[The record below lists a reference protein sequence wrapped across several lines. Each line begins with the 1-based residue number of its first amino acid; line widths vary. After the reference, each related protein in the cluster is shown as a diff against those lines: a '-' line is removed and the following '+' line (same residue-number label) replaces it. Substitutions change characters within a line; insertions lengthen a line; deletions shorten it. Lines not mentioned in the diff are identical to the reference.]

1 MQYHSMM
8 YMAVKWN
15 SPNMTTFEHVFI
27 GESTEEQKKYHKK
40 VV

>member
-1 MQYHSMM
+1 
-8 YMAVKWN
+8 
-15 SPNMTTFEHVFI
+15 MTTFEHVFI

>member
-1 MQYHSMM
+1 MFQCNITQSTRT
-8 YMAVKWN
+8 
-15 SPNMTTFEHVFI
+15 PNMTTFEHVFI